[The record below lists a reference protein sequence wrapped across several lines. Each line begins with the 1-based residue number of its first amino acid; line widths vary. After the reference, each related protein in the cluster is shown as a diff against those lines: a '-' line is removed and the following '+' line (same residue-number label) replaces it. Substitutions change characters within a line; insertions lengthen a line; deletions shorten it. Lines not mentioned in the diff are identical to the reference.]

1 MTSNIG
7 SRQLKDFGQG
17 VGFSTSA
24 KVSSA
29 TDHERSVI
37 ESALKKAFAPEFLN
51 RVDDV
56 IMFNSLSKE
65 NINEIIDIELGSLYK
80 RIENMGYKIKLEDS
94 ARDFIVDKGYD
105 SQFGARP
112 LKRAI
117 QKYVEDPLA
126 EHIIASK
133 LAEGDSINL
142 SYNEES
148 KEMDVK
154 IVKARKK
161 KKQEEEG
168 LENE

>member
-1 MTSNIG
+1 MLFRSFTTTA
-7 SRQLKDFGQG
+7 KA
-17 VGFSTSA
+17 TSA
-24 KVSSA
+24 S
-29 TDHERSVI
+29 DHDRGVV

-65 NINEIIDIELGSLYK
+65 NINEIIDIELAHLYR

-94 ARDFIVDKGYD
+94 ARDFIVEKGYD

-126 EHIIASK
+126 EHIIGST
-133 LAEGDSINL
+133 LTEGDSINL
-142 SYNEES
+142 SYDEEL
-148 KEMDVK
+148 KEIQVK
-154 IVKARKK
+154 ISKPKK
-161 KKQEEEG
+161 KKKSEDQAESE
-168 LENE
+168 